1 MSEENIKLLKKAG
14 LKITEPRLTI
24 LALMQE
30 HKNEHLTVSQIYNDL
45 TAKGISIGYATVYRQ
60 LEKLVKNYSVVKYT
74 IDNTSS
80 ACFEY
85 VGEDNHSKQS
95 TYHLKCEHCGKI
107 IHLSCNEI
115 EEFENHISSH
125 HNFKVD
131 PAKTVFYGLCEN
143 CAKKY

>member
-1 MSEENIKLLKKAG
+1 M
-14 LKITEPRLTI
+14 
-24 LALMQE
+24 
-30 HKNEHLTVSQIYNDL
+30 SQIYNDL

-60 LEKLVKNYSVVKYT
+60 LEKLVKNSSVVKYT

-131 PAKTVFYGLCEN
+131 PAKTVFTAY
-143 CAKKY
+143 AKIVQSNTKKGNH

>member
-1 MSEENIKLLKKAG
+1 MLRI
-14 LKITEPRLTI
+14 PP
-24 LALMQE
+24 
-30 HKNEHLTVSQIYNDL
+30 
-45 TAKGISIGYATVYRQ
+45 
-60 LEKLVKNYSVVKYT
+60 VVKYT

-131 PAKTVFYGLCEN
+131 PAKTVFTAYAKIVQSNIKKEITDEAGSYKQEKEN
-143 CAKKY
+143 NYNAYSIFVYYIGGIFNCFCYQRGES

>member
-1 MSEENIKLLKKAG
+1 MKIKMSKIMSERKNYSTKHNNELLKY
-14 LKITEPRLTI
+14 LE
-24 LALMQE
+24 E

-45 TAKGISIGYATVYRQ
+45 TATGISIGYATVYRQ
-60 LEKLVKNYSVVKYT
+60 LEKLVKNSSVVKYT

-85 VGEDNHSKQS
+85 VGEDNHSKQF

-143 CAKKY
+143 CAK